1 MKQKIIHPYLN
12 KPNDGLLMYPTLQD
26 KYLIKPYSSYG
37 NSKLSGLNILDM
49 KIKKNSNTNFI
60 ENGQYNNYSSDNT
73 YINLVR
79 KVRHSPPSVK
89 EWINSTYVYNNT
101 AKNLPLLDKM
111 LSKLIRSY
119 FNLYNNKLRKKIRKH
134 GSKRFEIRKSRRL
147 MNKIFIGKPELK
159 HSNDNIV
166 ITIYVY
172 NAEKKYLINK
182 MQKVAAIY
190 KINTLNNFNK
200 PNENKLKLNKINE
213 AKAIY
218 LKKTKKAS
226 IDIKSKLNKYKKSFY
241 ILKKI
246 DTKETFNIYRYEK
259 YFFKIYAKKFLR
271 KEIVSNFYKQ
281 MLIFNKQK
289 FEIKY
294 AKHLADNIAK
304 IYNKKIQFNFVSLKH
319 IYLDSQIF
327 SMALVTKLRRIAR
340 IKKNFLI
347 GLKRFLNMFNVPR
360 INSLNTYNEM
370 FNRQM
375 VNQNIN
381 NDNVIAL
388 ENYFDVIQANT
399 LNKDIVDNTIKIGNF
414 MTHTNITNL
423 KNLSVA
429 HYMTTITKSFNS
441 IKYKI
446 INGIR
451 LEVAGRF
458 TKRSSAARSV
468 FKIRNKGSIKNKDS
482 SYKGLPAI
490 LLKGYAKSNLQ
501 YNKVYSKVRGGSFGI
516 KG

>member
-1 MKQKIIHPYLN
+1 
-12 KPNDGLLMYPTLQD
+12 
-26 KYLIKPYSSYG
+26 
-37 NSKLSGLNILDM
+37 
-49 KIKKNSNTNFI
+49 
-60 ENGQYNNYSSDNT
+60 
-73 YINLVR
+73 
-79 KVRHSPPSVK
+79 
-89 EWINSTYVYNNT
+89 
-101 AKNLPLLDKM
+101 M
-111 LSKLIRSY
+111 LGKLIRSY

-182 MQKVAAIY
+182 MQKLAAIY
-190 KINTLNNFNK
+190 KINTLKNFNK
-200 PNENKLKLNKINE
+200 LNYNKLKFNKINK
-213 AKAIY
+213 AKALY

-226 IDIKSKLNKYKKSFY
+226 VDIKSKLDKYKKSFY
-241 ILKKI
+241 ILKRIKTKKI
-246 DTKETFNIYRYEK
+246 YENFFYIDQYEK
-259 YFFKIYAKKFLR
+259 YFFKIYVKKFLR
-271 KEIVSNFYKQ
+271 KEIFSNFYKQ
-281 MLIFNKQK
+281 MLIFNRQK
-289 FEIKY
+289 FEMKY
-294 AKHLADNIAK
+294 ARHLANNIAK

-327 SMALVTKLRRIAR
+327 STALVIKLRRLSR

-347 GLKRFLNMFNVPR
+347 GLKRFLNMFKVPR
-360 INSLNTYNEM
+360 INSLDIYNDM

-375 VNQNIN
+375 INQNIN
-381 NDNVIAL
+381 NDNIIAIKNYL
-388 ENYFDVIQANT
+388 EIMQQHT
-399 LNKDIVDNTIKIGNF
+399 LSEDITDNTVKYGNF
-414 MTHTNITNL
+414 ISHTNITSL
-423 KNLSVA
+423 KNLSITY
-429 HYMTTITKSFNS
+429 YMSTFTKAFNS
-441 IKYKI
+441 IKYKL
-446 INGIR
+446 INGVR

-490 LLKGYAKSNLQ
+490 LLRGHAKSNLQ
-501 YNKVYSKVRGGSFGI
+501 FNKVYSKVRGGSFGI